1 MAIKQKV
8 RIGDLLVK
16 NGVITEDQLQ
26 QALAK
31 QKTTGL
37 RLGRTLINLG
47 FVQEDRFLE
56 FLSEQLNVPFV
67 DLRRYKFDNTIVQ
80 RLSETHARRFRAI
93 ALSEKNG
100 LLLVGMADPTDIYAY
115 DALERLLQQPIEVAV
130 VRESELLATLDLVYR
145 RTDEIAG
152 FAEELDEELTDGQF
166 DLAALAPAADD
177 SDAPVVK
184 LLQSL
189 FEDAVQIRASD
200 IHIEP
205 DEHVLRIR
213 QRIDGVLQEQ
223 IVKERRIAPALVLRL
238 KLMSGLDISEK
249 RLPQDGRFSLK
260 VKEKKID
267 VRLSTMPVE
276 YGESVVMR
284 LLDQTDGA
292 VELDEVGMSPEMVDQ
307 FRKLIH
313 MPHGLILV
321 TGPTGSG
328 KTTTLYGAL
337 QELNE
342 VGKKIITVEDPVE
355 YRLSR
360 VNQVQINP
368 KIGLTF
374 ARVLRA
380 SLRQDPDILL
390 VGEIR
395 DQETAEIALRAAM
408 TGHMVLSTLHTNDA
422 VSSAMRLVDM
432 GAEGFLAATAIRAVL
447 AQRLVR
453 RLCDNCCI
461 VHEPDQR
468 EVQWVRHVL
477 GDLAPQAFQLKQASG
492 CHRCNNTGY
501 RGRVGVFE
509 LLVLNDDMADALR
522 RGNSSDFVKAARL
535 SKDYRPLVVSALM
548 DAFKGVTSLEE
559 VYKVAEQLDESGD
572 WMMQS
577 APLQTSDQAGL
588 DTAELPVSEIT
599 EEEAASSHIMAWDET
614 D

>member
-1 MAIKQKV
+1 MARPRQKI
-8 RIGDLLVK
+8 RIGDLLVQ
-16 NGVITEDQLQ
+16 NNVISEDQLQ
-26 QALAK
+26 SALSK

-47 FVQEDRFLE
+47 FVGEDEFLE
-56 FLSEQLNVPFV
+56 FLSEQLGIPFV
-67 DLRRYKFDNTIVQ
+67 DLRRYRFDADIVQ
-80 RLSETHARRFRAI
+80 RLPENHARRYRSI
-93 ALSEKNG
+93 VLNEQKG
-100 LLLVGMADPTDIYAY
+100 GLLVGMADPTDIYAF
-115 DALERLLQQPIEVAV
+115 DALERILQQPIDQAV
-130 VRESELLATLDLVYR
+130 VRESELLNTLDLVYR

-152 FAEELDEELTDGQF
+152 FAEELEEELTEDQF
-166 DLAALAPAADD
+166 DLASLTPSADD
-177 SDAPVVK
+177 NDAPVVK
-184 LLQSL
+184 LLQSI
-189 FEDAVQIRASD
+189 FQDAVQVRASD

-205 DEHVLRIR
+205 DESVLRIR
-213 QRIDGVLQEQ
+213 QRVDGVLLEQ
-223 IVKERRIAPALVLRL
+223 VVKERRIAPALVLRL

-260 VKEKKID
+260 VKERRLD

-292 VELDEVGMSPEMVDQ
+292 VALDNVGMAPEMLER

-355 YRLSR
+355 YRLHR
-360 VNQVQINP
+360 INQVQIKP

-374 ARVLRA
+374 ARVLRSA
-380 SLRQDPDILL
+380 LRQDPDILL

-408 TGHMVLSTLHTNDA
+408 TGHLVLSTLHTNDA

-432 GAEGFLAATAIRAVL
+432 GAEGFLAATSIKAVV

-453 RLCDNCCI
+453 QLCDNCY
-461 VHEPDQR
+461 VDYEPDNKER
-468 EVQWVRHVL
+468 AWIAHMIGEKNAARIR
-477 GDLAPQAFQLKQASG
+477 LKGPSG

-501 RGRVGVFE
+501 RGRIGVFE
-509 LLVLNDDMADALR
+509 LLVINDEMADALR
-522 RGNSSDFVKAARL
+522 RSDSAEFVAAARR
-535 SKDYRPLVVSALM
+535 SKGYRPLVMSALA
-548 DAFKGVTSLEE
+548 DASKGLTSLEE
-559 VYKVAEQLDESGD
+559 VFRVAEQIDESGD
-572 WMMQS
+572 WIIDDEDS
-577 APLQTSDQAGL
+577 QAETVGAKSS
-588 DTAELPVSEIT
+588 TENAALPGE
-599 EEEAASSHIMAWDET
+599 D
-614 D
+614 